1 MKNLKK
7 AKTTNLSI
15 LTADAHCLNRSKSIL
30 LLIIFFIL
38 HLKSMNFTLLST
50 GHVFQQLRIR
60 KKFSEYLSESS
71 SSSSSDTLHSGSS
84 SRSTIIA
91 SISGTMICSKQFKC
105 YEHCKASKY
114 VTAMKC
120 FVPENVYTHP
130 TEAFCSWHFPIAI
143 LPFDIPSLFQFPI
156 TLPCFNSGTTQFI
169 SCLSQKSKCG

>member
-1 MKNLKK
+1 
-7 AKTTNLSI
+7 
-15 LTADAHCLNRSKSIL
+15 
-30 LLIIFFIL
+30 
-38 HLKSMNFTLLST
+38 MNFTLLST
-50 GHVFQQLRIR
+50 GHVFQQLRMK

-91 SISGTMICSKQFKC
+91 SISGTTICYKQFKC

-114 VTAMKC
+114 VTAMNLQFKAMKC
-120 FVPENVYTHP
+120 FVPENVHTHS

-156 TLPCFNSGTTQFI
+156 TLPRFNSGTTQFYFPVYHRN
-169 SCLSQKSKCG
+169 LKWQ